1 MQAKEC
7 VAGNHEDRAVG
18 HVKNPQ
24 RPENERKADGDKRV
38 ISGKSDPG
46 GQNLQQDRQ
55 NFFPSSR
62 INGSRCRAAHKL
74 SQTRP
79 GNGRQAKV
87 RHMFKMNGAA
97 KMPHRYREMLCR
109 MSTAVPPPPIH
120 DISFV

>member
-18 HVKNPQ
+18 HVKNAQ

-55 NFFPSSR
+55 NFFPSSG
-62 INGSRCRAAHKL
+62 INGSPCRAAHKL
-74 SQTRP
+74 VRTRP
-79 GNGRQAKV
+79 GNG
-87 RHMFKMNGAA
+87 
-97 KMPHRYREMLCR
+97 P
-109 MSTAVPPPPIH
+109 S
-120 DISFV
+120 